1 MHGRNRTRHMLVG
14 NNLILMFIYFS
25 GVIKSS
31 VATSGWQYLQK
42 SFGYNQMT
50 VFSEEIIQHWCGE
63 KGSLLL
69 IELPTPLSTLLKNDD
84 YLEENAVKR

>member
-1 MHGRNRTRHMLVG
+1 MLVG

-25 GVIKSS
+25 VAMKSS

-63 KGSLLL
+63 KRSLLL
-69 IELPTPLSTLLKNDD
+69 IELPAHLSTLLENDD
-84 YLEENAVKR
+84 YLE